1 MITNSADNLNL
12 FIKHYFQLLEMP
24 YEGEKA
30 SFLIILPNDIEGLP
44 ALTEKLKEPQHLNKA
59 LSEMYKAEIQVYIP
73 KFKIETETDLKEVMS
88 NVSF

>member
-1 MITNSADNLNL
+1 
-12 FIKHYFQLLEMP
+12 MP